1 MNSKHAEIR
10 AQQRCIPPMI
20 DQLLDLYG
28 QEEHDGHGAVILY
41 LNRDSIRNRERDLGR
56 RPVSRLAEW
65 FDAYKVKSTD
75 GHTITVGHRPGRL
88 WRKKSNANATCRK
101 RRA

>member
-1 MNSKHAEIR
+1 MTHTRHAITR
-10 AQQRCIPPMI
+10 MQQRGIPQMV

-41 LNRDSIRNRERDLGR
+41 LDKNSIRNMERDLGR

-65 FDAYKVKSTD
+65 FDAYKVKNSD
-75 GHTITVGHRPGRL
+75 GCTITVGHRTSRL
-88 WRKKSNANATCRK
+88 WRK
-101 RRA
+101 